1 NDTLDSSVVDALNQI
16 VQKHSLSVNTNLKY
30 ATRFIQWWLGIEKNG
45 IYDNKM
51 KEAVRQW
58 QIKAGI
64 WSAAGADGVIRE
76 KDWNKILK

>member
-1 NDTLDSSVVDALNQI
+1 
-16 VQKHSLSVNTNLKY
+16 TNLKY